1 MSPTPQARAWP
12 TDRGRAARLRSRV
25 RPEGQADQGAPSGA
39 EPPQPGNRAVYREWP
54 SEPRWGAAIL
64 LGGSGVN
71 PARAV
76 GRIILAGKFTD
87 WRAYLAAPVVAGSLA
102 VLVYDRVLRRG
113 SALELLPQ

>member
-1 MSPTPQARAWP
+1 M
-12 TDRGRAARLRSRV
+12 
-25 RPEGQADQGAPSGA
+25 
-39 EPPQPGNRAVYREWP
+39 
-54 SEPRWGAAIL
+54 
-64 LGGSGVN
+64 N

-87 WRAYLAAPVVAGSLA
+87 WRACLAAPVVAGSLA